1 MSVSAI
7 VISRVWPGTVPPR
20 SRFQRPSFDITEEA
34 DSRIQIIYNENG
46 YLYPYTDDTDTLHV
60 INIIII

>member
-34 DSRIQIIYNENG
+34 DSRIQIIYENG
-46 YLYPYTDDTDTLHV
+46 IPILTILIHYI
-60 INIIII
+60 INIIIM